1 MIKKLRGFWQELKT
15 PYSLPPLGLLT
26 PEAANRAIAGLAP
39 EVIQLALDEI
49 RVTHTADVI
58 RKLFEKP
65 FAEEDIDFPPIH
77 TQAYGDRGQTIVR
90 QDPLR
95 TGIVLWERETGV
107 PIEEAV
113 IDREAIEK
121 IVAHVPITQT
131 VQLVLEG
138 V

>member
-1 MIKKLRGFWQELKT
+1 MIKELREFWQELKT
-15 PYSLPPLGLLT
+15 PHPLPPLGLPT
-26 PEAANRAIAGLAP
+26 PEAANRAIARVAP
-39 EVIQLALDEI
+39 EVIQLAIDEI
-49 RVTHTADVI
+49 RVTQVAHVI
-58 RKLFEKP
+58 REMFEKP
-65 FAEEDIDFPPIH
+65 FAEEGVDFPPIH
-77 TQAYGDRGQTIVR
+77 TQTYGDRGQTTVR

-95 TGIVLWERETGV
+95 TGIVLWERETRV

-138 V
+138 I